1 MTSTSEHRTVE
12 LDIEGMTCTSCAAR
26 VERKLNRIPGVDATV
41 NFATERATVSLPSSV
56 SIADAIATV
65 EATGYTAHEHTSGLT
80 SGPDTHALRRR
91 LIVSVILTVP
101 IVAVA
106 MVMPLQFPGW
116 QWVSLVVAIPVVTWC
131 AWPFH
136 RATLI
141 NLRHGSLTMDTLVS
155 MGITAAFLWSVY
167 ALIWGGAGVIG
178 MQMQFH
184 LLGASGMPEVYFE
197 VACAVTTFLLLGRY
211 WEVRAKERS
220 GQALRDLATLGAREA
235 TLITDTG
242 ERTVP
247 VADLGVGDLVRVRPG
262 EKIPADGLVRAGVAD
277 VDMSFLTGES
287 VPISVGP
294 GDAVVGA
301 GIVGAGSLE
310 VELTAVGEAT
320 QVAQM
325 GQLLQQAQAQK
336 APVQRLADRIS
347 AIFVPIVIVLSLLT
361 LVGWLI
367 AGADANAA
375 FTAAVAVLIIAC
387 PCALGLA
394 TPTALLVGTGRAAQ
408 LGILIRG
415 PQVLEATRQ
424 ITTVVL
430 DKTGT
435 VTRGRM
441 SVERIHVLGDVG
453 EARIRLLASSLEVL
467 SEHPIARAIAALS
480 DEQVAI
486 TDFITEPGG
495 GVRGSVDL
503 DDVAL
508 GKPTWLRDLGVDIPP
523 IPETDATVVG
533 LAIDGAAVAY
543 IEIGDRARPDSS
555 EAILALREL
564 GLTPILL
571 TGDRRV
577 TAKVIAN
584 DLGINEVV
592 ADASPRDKVAVI
604 KDLQGRGQVVAMV
617 GDGVNDAIALVQ
629 ADLGIAMGA
638 GTDLARE
645 ASDITVMRPSLMG
658 VVDAI
663 RLSRRTLAV
672 IKGNLFWAFAYNIA
686 AIPLA
691 MAGLLNPMIAG
702 AAMAFSSIF
711 VVTNSLRLR
720 TFLLSPDQVATPRE
734 SSHWRRTSG

>member
-1 MTSTSEHRTVE
+1 MTSPSDPHTLE
-12 LDIEGMTCTSCAAR
+12 LDIEGMTCTSCATR
-26 VERKLNRIPGVDATV
+26 VERKLNRLPGVQATV
-41 NFATERATVSLPSSV
+41 NFATERALVLLPPTLTT
-56 SIADAIATV
+56 ADVIATV
-65 EATGYTAHEHTSGLT
+65 EATGYGAREHSPESVLGPNARAARLRLVVSIVLT
-80 SGPDTHALRRR
+80 
-91 LIVSVILTVP
+91 IP
-101 IVAVA
+101 IVALA

-116 QWVSLVVAIPVVTWC
+116 QWASLVLAVPVVTWC

-136 RATLI
+136 RATLV
-141 NLRHGSLTMDTLVS
+141 NLRHGALSMDTLVS
-155 MGITAAFLWSVY
+155 LGITAAFLWSVY

-197 VACAVTTFLLLGRY
+197 VAAAVTTFLLLGRY

-247 VADLGVGDLVRVRPG
+247 VADLGVGELVRVRPG
-262 EKIPADGLVRAGVAD
+262 EKIPADGFVRAGVAD

-375 FTAAVAVLIIAC
+375 FTAAVAVLIVAC

-415 PQVLEATRQ
+415 PQVLEATQQ

-435 VTRGRM
+435 VTEGRM
-441 SVERIHVLGDVG
+441 VVERVHCIGGMDD
-453 EARIRLLASSLEVL
+453 ARVRTYAASLESR
-467 SEHPIARAIAALS
+467 SEHPVAHAIADLTDEYLPVS
-480 DEQVAI
+480 DFVSA
-486 TDFITEPGG
+486 PGG
-495 GVRGSVDL
+495 GVRGIIEGHVVVAGRPTWIAELGVSIDALPSGSEVTHVVVAVDGSA
-503 DDVAL
+503 VAL
-508 GKPTWLRDLGVDIPP
+508 IEVGDHIRPTSAR
-523 IPETDATVVG
+523 
-533 LAIDGAAVAY
+533 AVQ
-543 IEIGDRARPDSS
+543 
-555 EAILALREL
+555 ALREL
-564 GLTPILL
+564 DLTPILL
-571 TGDRRV
+571 TGDRS
-577 TAKVIAN
+577 A
-584 DLGINEVV
+584 V
-592 ADASPRDKVAVI
+592 ADAVAGQVGITAVI
-604 KDLQGRGQVVAMV
+604 ADATPEGKVGTVEELQGRGEVVAMV
-617 GDGVNDAIALVQ
+617 GDGVNDAIALAQ
-629 ADLGIAMGA
+629 ANLGIAMGA

-663 RLSRRTLAV
+663 RLSRRTLTI

-702 AAMAFSSIF
+702 AAMAFSSVF

-720 TFLLSPDQVATPRE
+720 RFAPLA
-734 SSHWRRTSG
+734 